1 MAQGWYCFENGKER
15 GPVSE
20 QKIREALARG
30 RLNDESYVR
39 FGADGDWVLVR
50 DSKFGSLASNPMAPP
65 KPPAPETRGGTV
77 GIWSR
82 LKAGWTAAVQR
93 PTPPTA
99 RSVQGAAIQ
108 LAKEKQIEAERA
120 AREAKALA
128 ELAREDARRAAT
140 KASYRR
146 AFLGCFGTVAIL
158 GILICAGTFS
168 GAPRPNYA
176 PPAAYTSPPAAPAV
190 SSAPAPVPVDKPQP
204 ATASSPEREKTVHV
218 RGYTKKD
225 GTYVHPYDRAAPRRK
240 KH

>member
-120 AREAKALA
+120 AREAVPFGAIHLLK
-128 ELAREDARRAAT
+128 EDRNGGSTQLPLPQVHGTRAAGVVWPLDGWPQ
-140 KASYRR
+140 
-146 AFLGCFGTVAIL
+146 LGFFHPPGF
-158 GILICAGTFS
+158 AGW
-168 GAPRPNYA
+168 
-176 PPAAYTSPPAAPAV
+176 PPATLPPALSGRRRRFV
-190 SSAPAPVPVDKPQP
+190 GRTSSKF
-204 ATASSPEREKTVHV
+204 SP
-218 RGYTKKD
+218 
-225 GTYVHPYDRAAPRRK
+225 
-240 KH
+240 